1 MLDIVILFTCSVIC
15 LRRNGMVVKR
25 IDNAKIVFLSLQFFL
40 LTHGF
45 FPSTITDLE
54 KMVSIGISCIGLLI
68 VAFSIKDSVVQKK
81 VNYLLVGIFLLSVSL
96 LLLILTLWVIEFI
109 TFSMGN

>member
-15 LRRNGMVVKR
+15 LRRNDMSKR
-25 IDNAKIVFLSLQFFL
+25 LDNAKIVFLCIQFFL
-40 LTHGF
+40 LMHGLF
-45 FPSTITDLE
+45 FSTITDLE
-54 KMVSIGISCIGLLI
+54 KIGSIGISCIGLFI

-81 VNYLLVGIFLLSVSL
+81 GNYLLVGIFLLSFSL
-96 LLLILTLWVIEFI
+96 LLLILTLGVIERI